1 MFSVRTVKRKVLYM
15 VRIVNTEKN
24 NVFFYHFSV
33 YAVKTIDFESD
44 YSLQLLRACC

>member
-1 MFSVRTVKRKVLYM
+1 MFSVRTVKRKVLDM

-24 NVFFYHFSV
+24 NVFYHFSV
-33 YAVKTIDFESD
+33 YTVKTIDFESD

>member
-1 MFSVRTVKRKVLYM
+1 MFSVHTVKRKVFDM

-24 NVFFYHFSV
+24 NVFYNFSV
-33 YAVKTIDFESD
+33 YTVKTIDFESD